1 MASDQNCSILI
12 TLEFLKRMGSN
23 EDSTSSPAFWV
34 EQAKVQGAGLLDE
47 KLASYKGS
55 QAGNAIELAKE
66 ILDREQQDIRNGLR
80 DKREAKMLKYTKIAA
95 VSAAAAVVVSLLAL
109 VKSHGA

>member
-1 MASDQNCSILI
+1 
-12 TLEFLKRMGSN
+12 MGSN
-23 EDSTSSPAFWV
+23 QDSTSPAFWI
-34 EQAKVQGAGLLDE
+34 EQAKVQGPGLLDE

-66 ILDREQQDIRNGLR
+66 ILYKEQQDIRNGLR

-109 VKSHGA
+109 VKSCGA